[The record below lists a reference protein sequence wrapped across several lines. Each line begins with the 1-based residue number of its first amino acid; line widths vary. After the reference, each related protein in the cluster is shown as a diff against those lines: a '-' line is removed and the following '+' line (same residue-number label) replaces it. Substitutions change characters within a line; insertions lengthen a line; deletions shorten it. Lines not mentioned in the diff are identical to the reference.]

1 VAPNSQVGWGCTSS
15 LFYKAETFGTHV
27 LSARLES
34 RQAFPS
40 WVDQQNAAVAA
51 L

>member
-1 VAPNSQVGWGCTSS
+1 MGLGGPGR
-15 LFYKAETFGTHV
+15 LFYKAETSGKHV
-27 LSARLES
+27 LPVLMES